1 MSVRLA
7 ERSLNENTM
16 ASTYSKYLIDAMKK
30 NDKLMHIECD
40 LGLSLVKFDIF
51 HFAENHSDRFV
62 NVGIQEAN
70 AIGFSAGLSLAGQ
83 VPFVHSFGP
92 FMSRRVADQVF
103 MSGAYA
109 KANVKIIGSDP
120 GVVAAYN
127 GGTHMPFEDTAI
139 MRSIPEITILEPA
152 DNVAA
157 TALWPQIENSYGMFY
172 TRLARTNVVDIY
184 EEGSVFEIGKGNVL
198 KEGTD
203 VTIIAAGVE
212 VEEALVAAEI
222 LAKEGINA
230 TVIDMFTIRPL
241 DRGLIIESAKKTRAL
256 VTAENHSVNGGLGD
270 AVSQVLMEAC
280 IVPHERIGVKERFGQ
295 VGDVKFLKEQYELSG
310 ADIAK
315 AAKIAIGKKL

>member
-1 MSVRLA
+1 MSVKLA
-7 ERSLNENTM
+7 ERKLNENTL
-16 ASTYSKYLIDAMKK
+16 ASTYSSYLISAMQR
-30 NDKLMHIECD
+30 NDKLVHVECD

-51 HFAENHSDRFV
+51 HFAEKHSDRFV

-70 AIGFSAGLSLAGQ
+70 AVGFSAGLSLGGF

-139 MRSIPEITILEPA
+139 MRAIPEITIVEPA

-157 TALWPQIENSYGMFY
+157 TALWPQIENTYGMFY
-172 TRLARTNVVDIY
+172 TRLARGNVIDIY
-184 EEGSVFEIGKGNVL
+184 NEGTVFELGKGNVL

-203 VTIIAAGVE
+203 VTLIAAGVE
-212 VEEALVAAEI
+212 VEEALIASEI
-222 LAKEGINA
+222 LSREGISA
-230 TVIDMFTIRPL
+230 EVIDMFTIRPL
-241 DRGLIIESAKKTRAL
+241 DKDLVISSAKKTGAV
-256 VTAENHSVNGGLGD
+256 VTAENHSINGGLGD
-270 AVSQVLMEAC
+270 AVSQVLMEEH
-280 IVPHERIGVKERFGQ
+280 IVPLERIAVKEKFGQ
-295 VGDVKFLKEQYELSG
+295 VGDVAFLKDQYELTG
-310 ADIAK
+310 KHIAE
-315 AAKIAIGKKL
+315 AAKRAIGKK